1 MFYHDYFQPSS
12 YSNTTDMNKWI
23 GIIHLAFHKLMANT
37 VLQRAVVNILRL
49 VNEVSVQV
57 QLTHAKSF

>member
-1 MFYHDYFQPSS
+1 MFYHDYFQLSS

-23 GIIHLAFHKLMANT
+23 AIIHLAFNKMMANT